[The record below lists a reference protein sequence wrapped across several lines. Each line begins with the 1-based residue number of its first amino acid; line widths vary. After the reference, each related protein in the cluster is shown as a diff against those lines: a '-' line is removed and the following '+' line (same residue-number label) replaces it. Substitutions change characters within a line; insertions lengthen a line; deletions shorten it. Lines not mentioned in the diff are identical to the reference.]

1 MQLHVAHKRNYL
13 LQDPNGLELAV
24 LNQKTANALQS
35 LDTLGAIRYEAY
47 VTVQYWTAQISTAK
61 GTATNTVI
69 DIEVNVNGPLQRAD
83 EVGRAL
89 SKAGLF
95 LQHPSVLPSGTSYH
109 NPHVTHFSS
118 IQEPS
123 VDPAIPEAPGLADP
137 STGKLDIQ
145 AVLSCL
151 DQSGDLMPTPVD
163 ERIITTKLKEHQN
176 GAVNFI
182 LQREASTTPRA
193 FSLWKPYE
201 NNNQELCYRH
211 VVLDIEKQHPPK
223 ENSGGIIADEMGLG
237 KTLSMLTATSLTAE
251 SAKSFANGLAGDPMQ
266 TKTKATLVIY
276 LKYYGSRRP
285 KGLKAILDKDMV
297 LTTYETVSAEFVRG
311 DSPLFKVTW
320 FRIVLDEA
328 HYICGQQT
336 NRFCAAS
343 ALQAQ
348 HRWCMTGTP
357 IQNRLDDLCALIRFL
372 KVPYLDNAFSFGNY
386 ISKPIVQNQSYGVAR
401 LCSLLRSICLRRT
414 TELLTVPE
422 PTINVRRL
430 DFTDKERQ
438 SYNDVAVSH
447 KRAMDEIVSG
457 KRKGT
462 PQLGLCQ
469 AILRL
474 RRFCNNG
481 HSDREI
487 AGFTTQDA
495 ENMFGY
501 LQQAGKTVCTCCSK
515 ELNTFGDTDDPNFG
529 VFASCSHLFCPACIY
544 RFQANSPNGGFQC
557 PTCGTWSQHTGPE
570 LGDASQQISL
580 SSNGVDCYNTKLVA
594 LHHDIIQYQ
603 QSEKGIIFTSW
614 RDTISVISSLLQATS
629 IGHRIVEGSMSIPDR
644 KVSLEQFQSDPNCTI
659 LLMTFGTGSAG
670 LNLTA
675 ASRIHI
681 VEPQWNPSVESQAI
695 GRAVRLGQTKN
706 VTVTRYIMKNTVEE
720 YMENIQTRKAQM
732 ASIGWDADKDK
743 AADGKLKL
751 VAKMVFNP
759 ETSPDVE
766 MA

>member
-1 MQLHVAHKRNYL
+1 MLKDPATLEEACIPAVAGWMQLHIAHKKNYL

-47 VTVQYWTAQISTAK
+47 VTVQYWTAQINTAK
-61 GTATNTVI
+61 GTATNTMV
-69 DIEVNVNGPLQRAD
+69 DIEVNINGPLDRAD

-89 SKAGLF
+89 SKAGVF
-95 LQHPSVLPSGTSYH
+95 LQRPSVLPSGTPYH
-109 NPHVTHFSS
+109 NPHVIHLSG

-123 VDPAIPEAPGLADP
+123 VDPAIPEAPGLADS

-151 DQSGDLMPTPVD
+151 DQSGDLIPTIVD
-163 ERIITTKLKEHQN
+163 ERIITTKLKEHCAP
-176 GAVNFI
+176 GA
-182 LQREASTTPRA
+182 
-193 FSLWKPYE
+193 
-201 NNNQELCYRH
+201 
-211 VVLDIEKQHPPK
+211 IE
-223 ENSGGIIADEMGLG
+223 
-237 KTLSMLTATSLTAE
+237 
-251 SAKSFANGLAGDPMQ
+251 
-266 TKTKATLVIY
+266 Y
-276 LKYYGSRRP
+276 LKYHGSRRP
-285 KGLKAILDKDMV
+285 KELKAILDKEVV

-311 DSPLFKVTW
+311 DSPLYKVAW

-336 NRFCAAS
+336 KRFCAAS

-386 ISKPIVQNQSYGVAR
+386 ISKPIEQNQSYGVAR
-401 LCSLLRSICLRRT
+401 LRSLLKSIYLRRT

-422 PTINVRRL
+422 PTISVRRL
-430 DFTDKERQ
+430 DFTDMERQ
-438 SYNDVAVSH
+438 SYNDVAVSY

-457 KRKGT
+457 RRKGNS
-462 PQLGLCQ
+462 QLGLCQ
-469 AILRL
+469 ATLRL

-481 HSDREI
+481 HSASAI
-487 AGFTTQDA
+487 VGSTAQNA
-495 ENMFGY
+495 EDMFGY
-501 LQQAGKTVCTCCSK
+501 LQQTGKTVCTCCSK
-515 ELNTFGDTDDPNFG
+515 ELNTFGDAEDPHSG
-529 VFASCSHLFCPACIY
+529 VFASCLHLFCPACIY
-544 RFQANSPNGGFQC
+544 QFQANSPNGGFQC
-557 PTCGTWSQHTGPE
+557 PTCGTWSEHTGTE
-570 LGDASQQISL
+570 LGDVSQQISP
-580 SSNGVDCYNTKLVA
+580 SFNGVDCYNTKLVA

-614 RDTISVISSLLQATS
+614 RDTISVISSLLKATG
-629 IGHRIVEGSMSIPDR
+629 IDHRIVEGSMSIPDR
-644 KVSLEQFQSDPNCTI
+644 KASLEQFQSDPNCTI

-695 GRAVRLGQTKN
+695 GRAVRLGQEKD

-720 YMENIQTRKAQM
+720 YMENVQTRKAQM

-743 AADGKLKL
+743 AADEKLKL
-751 VAKMVFNP
+751 VAKMVFDP

-766 MA
+766 MD